1 MTMSDTSTY
10 GPDFKWRI
18 DADHGPGPALADRNL
33 VPLTPACFNDFACP
47 VCGTPRPEARRNLFI
62 GIQVLADYRCAKCG
76 SEYLRDLPV
85 GFQTD
90 LQLAFEERT
99 KRVLHPNAEPWIT
112 YPEYATPTT
121 FDFPIERKVFGE
133 HKKVIV
139 LNLLDHLY
147 GHVLLKLYNAQHYLD
162 HYKGYG
168 LVLLIPKMFEWL
180 VPKGVAEAW
189 VVDQKLSQ
197 ARAWHPCIDRFVQQQ
212 LPRYEEVQL
221 ARAWGHPDF
230 ADIDFE
236 RFTGIAPFKLTE
248 FTARPPHITFVA
260 RTDRLWFATPFGKFC
275 YRALGGLGLKKSLGQ
290 WFVQRQSTLIRK
302 SMRRIRAE
310 VPEVSFTVVGLAPSG
325 GFDGLAE
332 DLRTTRMDKEVELA
346 WCRAYAK
353 SHIVIG
359 VHGSNMLLPTA
370 HAAGLIEILP
380 HDRFGNLAQDV
391 SIRYRNRMQ
400 LFLYRFVDEFAP
412 PSMVARNA
420 VSMLRH
426 FTLYYRNNQVN
437 TFSNDPRPSSAKAN
451 AYNA

>member
-1 MTMSDTSTY
+1 MTDQQTY
-10 GPDFKWRI
+10 GPEFKWRI
-18 DADHGPGPALADRNL
+18 DADHDPGPDLADRNL
-33 VPLTPACFNDFACP
+33 VPLTPHCFNDFDCP
-47 VCGTPRPEARRNLFI
+47 VCGTPKPEARRNLFI
-62 GIQVLADYRCAKCG
+62 GIQVLGDYRCAKCG

-85 GFQTD
+85 GFQVD
-90 LQLAFEERT
+90 LQLAFEEKS
-99 KRVLHPNAEPWIT
+99 KRILHPNAEPWIT
-112 YPEYATPTT
+112 YPEYTAPTT
-121 FDFPIERKVFGE
+121 FDFPIERKVFKE
-133 HKKVIV
+133 HTKVIV

-180 VPKGVAEAW
+180 IPEGVAEAW

-197 ARAWHPCIDRFVQQQ
+197 ARAWHPCIDRFVQAQ
-212 LPRYEEVQL
+212 LPRYAEVQL

-248 FTARPPHITFVA
+248 FTSRPPHITFVA

-275 YRALGGLGLKKSLGQ
+275 YRALGGLGLRKSLGQ
-290 WFVQRQSTLIRK
+290 WFVQRQSALIRS
-302 SMRRIRAE
+302 SMRRIKRE
-310 VPEVSFTVVGLAPSG
+310 VPNVTFTVVGLAPSG

-332 DLRTTRMDKEVELA
+332 DLRTTRMDKDTELT
-346 WCRAYAK
+346 WCRTYAK
-353 SHIVIG
+353 SHIVVG

-380 HDRFGNLAQDV
+380 NDRLGNLAQDV

-412 PSMVARNA
+412 PGKIASHA
-420 VSMLRH
+420 VSILRH

-437 TFSNDPRPSSAKAN
+437 SFTNAPRPSSAKAN
-451 AYNA
+451 ADNA